1 VLEKLIRIA
10 PFQSTILQFSMD
22 RYIIGIT
29 HIYTYF
35 LLRNFFIASFAP
47 YVLFRVKGLILAG
60 GHGTRLRPLTFRGNK
75 HMLPIGNKPML
86 VHALDHLANAGIK
99 DIAIVLGPIKEGIR
113 ESIGDG
119 TTFGVKV
126 TYLEQPE
133 PLGLAHAVIVAED
146 FVKNDPFIMYLGDN
160 LIKQGVKP
168 LIYDYYNNR
177 SDCVIC
183 VSKVKNP
190 SQFGVV
196 ELDDNG
202 QIVALVEKPKTP
214 KTDLA
219 LAGVYLFNSSIVDA
233 VKKIKPSWRNE
244 LEITDAIQHLLLQG
258 KKISIQRIEGW
269 WKDTGKPN
277 DLLEANQLVLDDIE
291 ENIEGRINATSEITG
306 KVSIGKNTVVNSESR
321 IRGPVIIG
329 ENCEIG
335 PKVYIGPY
343 TSIGNN
349 SKILSCEI
357 DSSIVMQGVYINC
370 KKRIVDS
377 IIGNGS
383 IVDSGEN
390 VLPSGIRFVLGES
403 THCTL

>member
-1 VLEKLIRIA
+1 
-10 PFQSTILQFSMD
+10 
-22 RYIIGIT
+22 
-29 HIYTYF
+29 
-35 LLRNFFIASFAP
+35 
-47 YVLFRVKGLILAG
+47 
-60 GHGTRLRPLTFRGNK
+60 
-75 HMLPIGNKPML
+75 MLPIGNKPML

-99 DIAIVLGPIKEGIR
+99 DIAVVLGPIKEGIR

-119 TTFGVKV
+119 KKFGVNV

-133 PLGLAHAVIVAED
+133 PLGLAHAVIVAEH
-146 FVKNDPFIMYLGDN
+146 FVRNDPFVMYLGDN

-202 QIVALVEKPKTP
+202 QIVALVEKPKAP
-214 KTDLA
+214 KSDLA
-219 LAGVYLFNSSIVDA
+219 LAGVYLFNSSILDA

-258 KKISIQRIEGW
+258 KKITIQQIEGW

-291 ENIEGRINATSEITG
+291 DDIKGRIDPTSEITG
-306 KVSIGKNTVVNSESR
+306 KVRIGNNTIVKSESR

-349 SKILSCEI
+349 CKILSCEI
-357 DSSIVMQGVYINC
+357 DSSIIMQGVYVNC

-383 IVDSGEN
+383 VVDSGEN